1 LVRAL
6 LLGGAIV
13 VAAARP
19 VTWADFPGAIHARLE
34 RAGVDASAFPGLLER
49 LNRTHAQRVRDGDF
63 DHLVFYVLQSRH
75 FTALPAIEP
84 ALSAK
89 AFAAA
94 GRTPEDAKARITAF
108 LKAVD
113 SPDADVRLSYFRTLV
128 EREWPSRRDRE
139 PGVLRE
145 YARAMK
151 FLYEKEFVAQRGPDP
166 AGAVASLYRSRGF
179 STDTAVEAGYV
190 VYLGLGM
197 LKTIEPGRRVRR
209 VLIVGPGLDLAPRT
223 GFVDSALPESY
234 QPWAVI
240 DALVGLGLA
249 RLDGLDVV
257 AADINPRVVEHLERA
272 RSTPPV
278 LHLISGL
285 DLTTKLTLEADYHE
299 YFAQLGRSIGV
310 TRQQAAETK
319 GRLTKLVQVQ
329 APAARVLSAE
339 RADIVT
345 ERLFGAPFDLVIATN
360 IFPYLDDVELT
371 MALANVAGILAPGGI
386 LLHNE
391 PRPGL
396 REIAEAAG
404 LPLQQSRQAPIAI
417 VAGAPPLADTIW
429 LHRRVSA
436 EARGRD

>member
-1 LVRAL
+1 M
-6 LLGGAIV
+6 
-13 VAAARP
+13 
-19 VTWADFPGAIHARLE
+19 
-34 RAGVDASAFPGLLER
+34 
-49 LNRTHAQRVRDGDF
+49 
-63 DHLVFYVLQSRH
+63 
-75 FTALPAIEP
+75 
-84 ALSAK
+84 
-89 AFAAA
+89 
-94 GRTPEDAKARITAF
+94 
-108 LKAVD
+108 KAVV
-113 SPDADVRLSYFRTLV
+113 SPDADLRLSYFRTLV
-128 EREWPSRRDRE
+128 ETEWPSRRDRE

-145 YARAMK
+145 YARAMR

-166 AGAVASLYRSRGF
+166 AGAVATLYRTRGF

-197 LKTIEPGRRVRR
+197 LKAIEPDRRVRR

-223 GFVDSALPESY
+223 GFVDSAPPESY

-240 DALVGLGLA
+240 DALAGLGLA
-249 RLDGLDVV
+249 SLDDLEVV

-272 RSTPPV
+272 RSAPPL
-278 LHLISGL
+278 LHLVSGL
-285 DLTTKLTLEADYHE
+285 DLSAKLTLEPDYRV

-310 TRQQAAETK
+310 LRQPVAETD
-319 GRLTKLVQVQ
+319 GRLTKLVEVQ

-345 ERLFGAPFDLVIATN
+345 ERLSGAPFDLVIATN

-371 MALANVAGILAPGGI
+371 MALSNVAGMLSPGGV

-396 REIAEAAG
+396 RDIAEAAG
-404 LPLQQSRQAPIAI
+404 LSLQQSRQAPIAT

>member
-1 LVRAL
+1 MVRAL

-19 VTWADFPGAIHARLE
+19 VTWADFPDAIHARLQ
-34 RAGVDASAFPGLLER
+34 RAGVDASSFPGLLER
-49 LNRTHAQRVRDGDF
+49 LTRTHAQRVRAGDL

-89 AFAAA
+89 AFAST
-94 GRTPEDAKARITAF
+94 GRTPDDAHARVAAF
-108 LKAVD
+108 LTAVD
-113 SPDADVRLSYFRTLV
+113 SPDADLRLSYFRTLV
-128 EREWPSRRDRE
+128 QTEWPSRRDRE
-139 PGVLRE
+139 PGLLGE
-145 YARAMK
+145 YARAMR

-197 LKTIEPGRRVRR
+197 LKASEPDRRVQR

-223 GFVDSALPESY
+223 GFVDSAPPESY

-249 RLDGLDVV
+249 RLDDLDVV
-257 AADINPRVVEHLERA
+257 AADIIPRVVGHLERA
-272 RSTPPV
+272 RSAPPL
-278 LHLISGL
+278 LHLVSGL
-285 DLTTKLTLEADYHE
+285 DLSTKLTLEADYRE

-310 TRQQAAETK
+310 TRQQAAEHN
-319 GRLTKLVQVQ
+319 GRLTKLVEMQ
-329 APAARVLSAE
+329 APAARALSAE
-339 RADIVT
+339 RVDIVT
-345 ERLFGAPFDLVIATN
+345 ERLSGAPFDLVIATN
-360 IFPYLDDVELT
+360 IFPYLDDMELT
-371 MALANVAGILAPGGI
+371 MALANVAGMLAPGGA

-404 LPLQQSRQAPIAI
+404 LPLQQSRQAPIAT

>member
-1 LVRAL
+1 MVRAL

-19 VTWADFPGAIHARLE
+19 VTWADFPDAIHARLQ
-34 RAGVDASAFPGLLER
+34 RAGVDASSFPGLLER
-49 LNRTHAQRVRDGDF
+49 LTRTHAQRVRDGDL

-89 AFAAA
+89 AFAST
-94 GRTPEDAKARITAF
+94 GRTPDDAHARVAAF

-113 SPDADVRLSYFRTLV
+113 SPDADRRLSYFRTLV
-128 EREWPSRRDRE
+128 QTEWPSRRDRE
-139 PGVLRE
+139 PGLLGE
-145 YARAMK
+145 YARAMR

-197 LKTIEPGRRVRR
+197 LKASEPGRRVRR

-223 GFVDSALPESY
+223 GFVDWAPPESY

-240 DALVGLGLA
+240 DALAGLGLA
-249 RLDGLDVV
+249 GLDDLDVV
-257 AADINPRVVEHLERA
+257 AADINPRVVEHLDRA
-272 RSTPPV
+272 RSAPPV

-285 DLTTKLTLEADYHE
+285 DLSTKLTLEPDYGE

-310 TRQQAAETK
+310 TRQQAAENN
-319 GRLTKLVQVQ
+319 GRLTKLVEVQ
-329 APAARVLSAE
+329 PPAARALSAE

-345 ERLFGAPFDLVIATN
+345 ERLSVAPFDLVIATN

-371 MALANVAGILAPGGI
+371 MALANVAGMLSPGGV

-404 LPLQQSRQAPIAI
+404 LPLQQSRQAPIAT

-436 EARGRD
+436 EGQGRD